1 MTTRDGSP
9 GDPPEGHGPHG
20 GPLVTVNGGFVEIS
34 VFETR
39 VPPRFRL
46 YFFDGRK
53 QPVAPPPG
61 GAEIE
66 TGRPDGRRQSF
77 AFQIGAGFLESL
89 SDIPEPHEFRVV
101 LALGVGAARHTYET
115 RFTEEGHAHEPG
127 HAHEHGPHAHGGHGH
142 AAGHGHTHGI
152 VDPSISTTARGLW
165 AVKWSFVALLA
176 TALLQL
182 AVVILSNSVALL
194 ADMIHN
200 LGDAATAIPLG
211 IAFLFARR
219 PPSRRFTFGFGRV
232 EDLAGLA
239 VVLTITASAVVAA
252 YEAIQRLL
260 HPQSVSY
267 LGAIVA
273 ASIVGFVGNEAV
285 AIFRIRVGK
294 QIGSAALIADGYHA
308 RTDGWTSL
316 AVLVGAAGVH
326 FGYPLADPIVGLVI
340 TVAILA
346 VVWESVKMV
355 FARMLDG
362 VDPEVIDRI
371 HAIAGEVP
379 GVTGVSDVRA
389 RWVGHRLR
397 AEVNISVG
405 PELTVRVAH
414 EIAKEVEHHLQH
426 HLPFLSGAIIHLD
439 PVTEA
444 GESKHRR
451 GPHAHDGLPTHSH

>member
-1 MTTRDGSP
+1 MTNRENS
-9 GDPPEGHGPHG
+9 HGPHG
-20 GPLVTVNGGFVEIS
+20 GPLVAIASGLVEIS
-34 VFETR
+34 VFETG

-46 YFFDGRK
+46 YFFDDRRQAVG
-53 QPVAPPPG
+53 PPPG
-61 GAEIE
+61 AAEIE
-66 TGRPDGRRQSF
+66 TVRPGGRRQQF
-77 AFQIGAGFLESL
+77 AFQIGDGFLESA
-89 SDIPEPHEFRVV
+89 SEIPEPHEFRVV

-115 RFTEEGHAHEPG
+115 RFTEEGHAHEQG
-127 HAHEHGPHAHGGHGH
+127 HAHEHGTHAGGGHVH
-142 AAGHGHTHGI
+142 AGGHGHTHGI
-152 VDPSISTTARGLW
+152 VDPTISTTARGLW

-182 AVVILSNSVALL
+182 VVVVLSNSVALL

-211 IAFLFARR
+211 VAFLFARR

-252 YEAIQRLL
+252 YEAIQRLV
-260 HPQSVSY
+260 HPQPVSH

-316 AVLVGAAGVH
+316 AVLVGAVGVYL
-326 FGYPLADPIVGLVI
+326 GYPLADPIVGLVI
-340 TVAILA
+340 TVAIVA

-362 VDPEVIDRI
+362 VDPEVIDRV

-379 GVTGVSDVRA
+379 GVTGVTDVRA

-414 EIAKEVEHHLQH
+414 EIAKEVQHQLQH

-444 GESKHRR
+444 GESKHRM